1 MGDNVGSDGIKNS
14 VNEVGVPGVGVGVPE
29 VRDVAGEM
37 RELDRKF
44 DVVVDIIPDITPRA
58 GP

>member
-1 MGDNVGSDGIKNS
+1 VGDNVGSDGIKNS
-14 VNEVGVPGVGVGVPE
+14 VNEVGVPGVGVPE